1 MSRAKKAGATQPAS
15 SPSLTRAE
23 VAVLDRRAT
32 TDFAFPKIPPL
43 ELPALAER
51 VRQDFAMP
59 GVPVAW
65 DTEPEL
71 WWFRERVVAAWG
83 MERKRRREAERDDLP
98 PIATP
103 RPVTMTKERET
114 RLIDATRRTTAAVS
128 RGESV
133 PDALWEYT

>member
-1 MSRAKKAGATQPAS
+1 MAGKTNDTPTGPAS
-15 SPSLTRAE
+15 APALTRAE
-23 VAVLDRRAT
+23 CALLDRQAIAA
-32 TDFAFPKIPPL
+32 DLFPRIPPL

-83 MERKRRREAERDDLP
+83 MERKRRREAERDDLR